1 MADVQ
6 KQFETFHDEIKLKQF
21 DENQT
26 LREKRDIVLDK
37 LKTRLKAIFEEKD
50 EPVPTYQTFDQGS
63 YKMGTG
69 VIPLDS
75 DFDIDVGVSFNVY
88 KDDYPDPV
96 EVKEWV
102 YDALSGHTKKVDM
115 RRPCVTVF
123 YQKGD
128 EPVYHVD
135 LAIYSDESCNPDGKK
150 YLAKGKLNS
159 SDDNKCWEISE
170 PQKLANTVG
179 DKHSGDDKKQFV
191 RVIRYLKRWKDYSFS
206 SNGNAAPIGIGL
218 TIAAYMWFAPNKV
231 LTDIVSV
238 TYKYNDLQATRRVVS
253 EMLNN
258 FSDRLRVY
266 LPVEPY
272 SDLFEKM
279 TDNQMASLKE
289 KLGNLLEALDSAID
303 EVDPVKACETLKKVF
318 GDDFPIPEK
327 PETGE
332 KKHRAIAT
340 ASASA
345 HA

>member
-6 KQFETFHDEIKLKQF
+6 KHFESFHDAIKLKQF

-37 LKTRLKAIFEEKD
+37 LKTRLKTIFEEKN
-50 EPVPTYQTFDQGS
+50 EPVPTLQSFDQGS

-75 DFDIDVGVSFNVY
+75 DYDIDVGVSFNVS

-102 YDALSGHTKKVDM
+102 YDALNGHTKKVDM

-135 LAIYSDESCNPDGKK
+135 LAVYSDESCNSDGKK

-159 SDDNKCWEISE
+159 SDDNKYWEVSE
-170 PQKLANTVG
+170 PQKLADTVG
-179 DKHSGDDKKQFV
+179 NRHSGDDKKQFV
-191 RVIRYLKRWKDYSFS
+191 RVIRYLKRWKDFKFS

-218 TIAAYMWFAPNKV
+218 TIAAYNWFSPNKT
-231 LTDIVSV
+231 TDNVANTS
-238 TYKYNDLQATRRVVS
+238 KYNDLQATRGVVS
-253 EMLNN
+253 GMLNN

-272 SDLFEKM
+272 SELFEKM
-279 TDNQMASLKE
+279 TDNQMTSLKE
-289 KLGNLLEALDSAID
+289 KLEDLLEALDSAIG
-303 EVDPVKACETLKKVF
+303 EVDPVKACEALKKVF
-318 GDDFPIPEK
+318 GDDFPVPEK
-327 PETGE
+327 PDTGE
-332 KKHRAIAT
+332 KKGRAIST